1 MADFYSVKDDA
12 ARLVIQLCTEIELF
26 FVLGSLLLL
35 LDVYLYRGSNM
46 HYSLLTF
53 DWSTQHGF
61 NIGAIVG
68 FFVAFSFVMTVV
80 TPLLLVVVN
89 FIMALSWRKIDLFKD
104 KEQDREKW
112 RAPNGYVPASQLRES
127 AYNNQK
133 LYLLDRLDKHY
144 AAKAAD
150 DNKQLARLAAGSV
163 VTIFINAA
171 FGYSGRGTV
180 VWHLFN

>member
-1 MADFYSVKDDA
+1 
-12 ARLVIQLCTEIELF
+12 
-26 FVLGSLLLL
+26 
-35 LDVYLYRGSNM
+35 M

-104 KEQDREKW
+104 KEQDRE
-112 RAPNGYVPASQLRES
+112 NGVPQMVTFPQASCES
-127 AYNNQK
+127 PLITTKNSTCWIG
-133 LYLLDRLDKHY
+133 LISIMRR
-144 AAKAAD
+144 
-150 DNKQLARLAAGSV
+150 KQRMIIS
-163 VTIFINAA
+163 N
-171 FGYSGRGTV
+171 
-180 VWHLFN
+180 